1 MSEITQLLHAM
12 GDGDKNAS
20 EELMAIVYDELHRL
34 ALSKL
39 AKESPGHTLQPTA
52 LVHEAYMR
60 LLPAT
65 PKDKRPGALDE
76 DTACRSDTTSRD
88 DEAVLFAEGA
98 EGSDKSNN
106 IAEDARMP
114 SWQSK
119 AHFFGAA
126 AEAMR
131 RVLIDSA
138 RKKRR
143 LKRGGNRN
151 RVELGDAE
159 IAVPEDA
166 VDLLALDEAL
176 NRLEDSD
183 PSKAQVVKLRYFA
196 GLSLEETAAALDVSV
211 PTVHRKW
218 RFARAWLKREM
229 QDGAN

>member
-39 AKESPGHTLQPTA
+39 AQESPGHTLQPTA

-65 PKDKRPGALDE
+65 REDGRHGDRDN
-76 DTACRSDTTSRD
+76 DTARTSDTTNREDS
-88 DEAVLFAEGA
+88 VVSAEKA
-98 EGSDKSNN
+98 AGSEESACAANDPKL
-106 IAEDARMP
+106 P
-114 SWQSK
+114 SWQSR

-143 LKRGGNRN
+143 LKRGGDRN
-151 RVELGDAE
+151 RVDLSDAE
-159 IAVPEDA
+159 IAIPEDS

-176 NRLEDSD
+176 SRLEDTD

-196 GLSLEETAAALDVSV
+196 GLSLEETAAALDISV

-229 QDGAN
+229 QDEAN